1 MTTLWTKFTAW
12 LSGWPEGTKED
23 KKIKADEEH
32 FKKEEIIKQSVKE
45 SNARKAKKPKGLNPK
60 KKKKAR
66 KQGNIG

>member
-23 KKIKADEEH
+23 KKIKSDEEL
-32 FKKEEIIKQSVKE
+32 FRQEEAIDKSVKE
-45 SNARKAKKPKGLNPK
+45 SQARKAKKPKGLKP

-66 KQGNIG
+66 KQGNMK

>member
-32 FKKEEIIKQSVKE
+32 FKKEEIIKKSVQE
-45 SNARKAKKPKGLNPK
+45 SRLRKAKKPKGLNSK